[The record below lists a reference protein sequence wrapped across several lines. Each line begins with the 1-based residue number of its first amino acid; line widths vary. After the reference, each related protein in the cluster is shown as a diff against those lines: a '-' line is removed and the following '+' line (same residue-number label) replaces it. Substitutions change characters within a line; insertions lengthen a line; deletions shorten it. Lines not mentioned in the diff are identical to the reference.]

1 MLHGKHILLGITGG
15 IAAYK
20 SAEIA
25 SRLRKLGVKISVVMT
40 ESATKFITPLTMRSI
55 SSGPVYTDMFAEPKT
70 WNVEHIALAEAADLV
85 LVAPA
90 SANTLAKMAFGLA
103 DNFLSTVLLAV
114 QVPIFV
120 APAMNNAMYHHPAT
134 QENLKTLSERGI
146 HIIGPDSGFQA
157 CGTEGVGRM
166 SEPHVIVEEIEN
178 YFRSSAKSSVDLK
191 GEKVL
196 VTAGGTREMLDPVRY
211 LGNLS
216 SGKMGYAIARA
227 FAEAG
232 AEVTLVTAPTSLTPP
247 PGVKTVQVVSA
258 QEMQQ
263 EVLKLFDEQD
273 IVIKAAAVAD
283 YRPAAF
289 QEQKIK
295 KTGQGL
301 ILELVQNPDILK
313 SLGEKKTHQFIVGF
327 AAETQNIIENGL
339 AKMRKKKTDML
350 VVNDVTAEGAGF
362 GSDTNIVSILF
373 PDGQRMDLPQMS
385 KLEVAKR
392 LVQIITATRKKQQV
406 RSD

>member
-1 MLHGKHILLGITGG
+1 
-15 IAAYK
+15 
-20 SAEIA
+20 
-25 SRLRKLGVKISVVMT
+25 
-40 ESATKFITPLTMRSI
+40 
-55 SSGPVYTDMFAEPKT
+55 
-70 WNVEHIALAEAADLV
+70 
-85 LVAPA
+85 
-90 SANTLAKMAFGLA
+90 
-103 DNFLSTVLLAV
+103 
-114 QVPIFV
+114 
-120 APAMNNAMYHHPAT
+120 
-134 QENLKTLSERGI
+134 
-146 HIIGPDSGFQA
+146 
-157 CGTEGVGRM
+157 
-166 SEPHVIVEEIEN
+166 
-178 YFRSSAKSSVDLK
+178 
-191 GEKVL
+191 
-196 VTAGGTREMLDPVRY
+196 
-211 LGNLS
+211 
-216 SGKMGYAIARA
+216 MGYAIARA

-392 LVQIITATRKKQQV
+392 LVQIITATRKKQQ
-406 RSD
+406 DKE

>member
-1 MLHGKHILLGITGG
+1 MLDGKHILLGITGG

-25 SRLRKLGVKISVVMT
+25 SRLRKLGAQISVVMT
-40 ESATKFITPLTMRSI
+40 ESATEFITPLTMRSI
-55 SSGPVYTDMFAEPKT
+55 SSGPVYTDMFDEPKR

-90 SANTLAKMAFGLA
+90 SANTLAKMALGLA
-103 DNFLSTVLLAV
+103 DNFLTTVLLAV
-114 QVPIFV
+114 QAPIFV

-134 QENLKTLSERGI
+134 QENLKILRERGI

-157 CGTEGVGRM
+157 CGTEGDGRM
-166 SEPHVIVEEIEN
+166 SEPYRIVEEIGN
-178 YFRSSAKSSVDLK
+178 YFRSSVQLK

-216 SGKMGYAIARA
+216 SGKMGYAIAQA

-247 PGVKTVQVVSA
+247 SGVKTVPVVSA

-283 YRPAAF
+283 YRPAVF

-301 ILELVQNPDILK
+301 ILELVQNPDILQ
-313 SLGEKKTHQFIVGF
+313 SLGEKKNHQFIVGF

-373 PDGQRMDLPQMS
+373 PDGQRIDLPQMS

-392 LVQIITATRKKQQV
+392 LVQIITATRKKQQ
-406 RSD
+406 DKE

>member
-1 MLHGKHILLGITGG
+1 MLEGKHVLLGITGG

-25 SRLRKLGVKISVVMT
+25 SRLRKLGAEISVVMT
-40 ESATKFITPLTMRSI
+40 EAATKFITPLTMRSV
-55 SSGPVYTDMFAEPKT
+55 SAGPVFTDMFSEPKK
-70 WNVEHIALAEAADLV
+70 WNVEHISLAEAADFV

-90 SANTLAKMAFGLA
+90 SANTLAKMALGLA
-103 DNFLSTVLLAV
+103 DNFLTTVLLAV
-114 QVPIFV
+114 RAPIFV
-120 APAMNNAMYHHPAT
+120 APAMNHAMYHHPAT
-134 QENLKTLSERGI
+134 QQNLRILKERGV

-157 CGTEGVGRM
+157 CGSEGDGRM
-166 SEPHVIVEEIEN
+166 NEPSHIVEVIEN
-178 YFRSSAKSSVDLK
+178 YFRNSGIMR

-216 SGKMGYAIARA
+216 SGKMGYAIAQA

-247 PGVKTVQVVSA
+247 PGVKTVHVVSA
-258 QEMQQ
+258 REMQ
-263 EVLKLFDEQD
+263 EEILKVFDEQD

-283 YRPAAF
+283 YRPAVF

-295 KTGQGL
+295 KSGQGFT
-301 ILELVQNPDILK
+301 LELVQNPDILQ
-313 SLGEKKTHQFIVGF
+313 SLGERKTHQFIVGF
-327 AAETQNIIENGL
+327 AAETQNVIENAQ

-373 PDGQRMDLPQMS
+373 PDGRRVDLPQMN
-385 KLEVAKR
+385 KLDIAKK
-392 LVQIITATRKKQQV
+392 LVEIIAETKQKKQKE
-406 RSD
+406 